1 MTFTS
6 YWFAVFAAIFFT
18 SFYLA
23 PYPILRYIIL
33 LAGSIVFHGHFA
45 GPSGVLPVIILGVVT
60 YAAALTGKRSVIIS
74 AIAANAA
81 ALIFYKYTIFLST
94 SLIGI
99 FSADYAEM
107 AKEFARSRLLPAT
120 PPLAISF
127 FVFEFVHYLVDVMH
141 GQKTIRGPFKFTLFG
156 IFWPSVVA
164 GPLKRYEQFLPSVER
179 AISRRADADDVI
191 WGAVRVMIGFLKKVA
206 ADNMTIWITAFDA
219 QFTVLPIGDR
229 WLMFLAIGFRILLDF
244 SGYSDMAIGFA
255 RMMGV
260 RLPENFNWPY
270 IATSPI
276 EFWRRWH
283 ITLSTWIRDYIYIP
297 LGGGRV
303 PVLRRIFNALVAFA
317 LCGLWHGAG
326 WNFAVWGIYH
336 GIGVALTT
344 VLFIYCGERFS
355 RTSALIRYPVAA
367 IGWAAT
373 MIFVFVGWLPFF
385 YPLGRSMEMLAS
397 LLSTVPLP

>member
-1 MTFTS
+1 MPR
-6 YWFAVFAAIFFT
+6 WQ
-18 SFYLA
+18 
-23 PYPILRYIIL
+23 
-33 LAGSIVFHGHFA
+33 
-45 GPSGVLPVIILGVVT
+45 
-60 YAAALTGKRSVIIS
+60 K
-74 AIAANAA
+74 N
-81 ALIFYKYTIFLST
+81 
-94 SLIGI
+94 
-99 FSADYAEM
+99 
-107 AKEFARSRLLPAT
+107 FARSRLLPAT

-141 GQKTIRGPFKFTLFG
+141 GQKTIRSPFKFTLFG

-164 GPLKRYEQFLPSVER
+164 GPLKRYEQFLPSVEH
-179 AISRRADADDVI
+179 AIGRRADADDVI
-191 WGAVRVMIGFLKKVA
+191 WGAVRVAIGFLKKVV

-219 QFTVLPIGDR
+219 QFTVLPVGDR

-255 RMMGV
+255 RMMGI

-283 ITLSTWIRDYIYIP
+283 ISLSTWIRDYIYIP

-303 PVLRRIFNALVAFA
+303 PVLRRLFNAIVAFA

-344 VLFIYCGERFS
+344 ALFVYCGERFS
-355 RTSALIRYPVAA
+355 RMSALVRYPVALV
-367 IGWAAT
+367 GWAAT